1 MLCQRRRQRETGM
14 LPSQARSL
22 TVLQTGGFPLVM
34 KMALAITHMS
44 TLYTIPDWPTI
55 HASGKSNNQYCIYM

>member
-1 MLCQRRRQRETGM
+1 M